1 MTVGFDAPLPPART
15 GVADYAAAL
24 LGALRRRGSIEVNPV
39 RADNWL
45 YHLGNNQLHR
55 ETYRRAISRPGV
67 VVLHDAVLQHFFLGS
82 LAEREYVDEFVYNYG
97 EWHRELGH
105 ELWRERA
112 GSGCNQRYYA
122 YPMLRRIAEVSRA
135 VVVHNPAA
143 ARLVRQHASGARVVE
158 IPHLFASPPRFAGRD
173 TLSFRQSLGL
183 STRTFLFGVFGYI
196 RESKRVMSI
205 LRAFDAVHR
214 TVPHTALL
222 IAGEFVSSDLARA
235 AAPLIERPG
244 IRRLGH
250 LAEREFWLAASACDV
265 AISLRYPAAGETSG
279 ISVRLMGMGRPVMVT
294 AAEETSRYPE
304 TACFR
309 IPPGVAEAASLTE
322 HSRLAA
328 LLPQTSQ
335 EIGERGAEH
344 IHSFH
349 SLDRAADE
357 YWETLCAFGR

>member
-24 LGALRRRGSIEVNPV
+24 LGALRRRGSVEANPA
-39 RADNWL
+39 RADIWL

-55 ETYRRAISRPGV
+55 EIYRRAILRPGV

-82 LAEREYVDEFVYNYG
+82 LGEREYVDEFVYNYG
-97 EWHRELGH
+97 EWHRPFAH
-105 ELWRERA
+105 ELWRGRA
-112 GSGCNQRYYA
+112 GSGGRQRYYA

-143 ARLVRQHASGARVVE
+143 ARLVRQHAPTARVVE
-158 IPHLFASPPRFAGRD
+158 IPHLFAPPASFTGGDR
-173 TLSFRQSLGL
+173 LSFRHSLGL
-183 STRTFLFGVFGYI
+183 SSRTFLFGVFGYL

-214 TVPHTALL
+214 SLPHTALL
-222 IAGEFVSSDLARA
+222 LAGEFVSSDLARA
-235 AAPLIERPG
+235 AAQLLERPAV
-244 IRRLGH
+244 RRLGH
-250 LAEREFWLAASACDV
+250 LAERQFWLAASACDA

-279 ISVRLMGMGRPVMVT
+279 ISVRLMGIGRPVMVT
-294 AAEETSRYPE
+294 AGEETSRYPE

-322 HSRLAA
+322 HSILAA
-328 LLPQTSQ
+328 LLPQTSR
-335 EIGERGAEH
+335 EMGERGAGH

-349 SLDRAADE
+349 SLDRVADE
-357 YWETLCAFGR
+357 YWDTLCACGQ